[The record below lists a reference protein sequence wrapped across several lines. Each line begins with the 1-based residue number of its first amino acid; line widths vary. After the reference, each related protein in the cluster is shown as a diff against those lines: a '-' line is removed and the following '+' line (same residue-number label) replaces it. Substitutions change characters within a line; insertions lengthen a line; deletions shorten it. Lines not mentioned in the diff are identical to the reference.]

1 MNNTWIYIVMSETY
15 WCVYSISLENGYVT
29 KIQVQQMFQKK
40 KKLLEKVYIF
50 LYPYTHKYMH
60 IQQANLMEFAHL
72 KKKTHSHI
80 VENIILHSNKN
91 VTY

>member
-1 MNNTWIYIVMSETY
+1 M
-15 WCVYSISLENGYVT
+15 
-29 KIQVQQMFQKK
+29 K
-40 KKLLEKVYIF
+40 KVYIF
-50 LYPYTHKYMH
+50 SYPYTHKYMH

-72 KKKTHSHI
+72 KEKTHSHI